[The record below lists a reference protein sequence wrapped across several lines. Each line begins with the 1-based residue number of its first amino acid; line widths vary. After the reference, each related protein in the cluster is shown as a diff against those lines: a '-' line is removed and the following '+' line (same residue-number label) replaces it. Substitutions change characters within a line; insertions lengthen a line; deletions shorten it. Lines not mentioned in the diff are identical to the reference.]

1 MTDVPQMQH
10 SRIVLDLKREE
21 EDIDQIKLI
30 VVCLVRFQRRE
41 LEESRQELEEERRR
55 LMQQREVALS
65 PQFEL
70 FRPKHK
76 IVENLKIIDRFR
88 LTSSLSKIQN

>member
-1 MTDVPQMQH
+1 M
-10 SRIVLDLKREE
+10 
-21 EDIDQIKLI
+21 
-30 VVCLVRFQRRE
+30 VCLVPLQRRE

-65 PQFEL
+65 QQFEL

-76 IVENLKIIDRFR
+76 IVENLKIIDRFQV
-88 LTSSLSKIQN
+88 TSSLSKIQN

>member
-1 MTDVPQMQH
+1 MTDVPQMRH
-10 SRIVLDLKREE
+10 SRVVLDLKREE
-21 EDIDQIKLI
+21 EDLDQIRLI
-30 VVCLVRFQRRE
+30 VVCLVPFQRRE

-65 PQFEL
+65 PQFDL

-76 IVENLKIIDRFR
+76 IVGNLK
-88 LTSSLSKIQN
+88 TEAYHQE